1 MEKVVLTETQK
12 EERRQLLL
20 EKAKRSLQIET
31 VDVQHDNY
39 LIDLIDEVV
48 GVAENR
54 TGVTVEVENYALMGV
69 IVKMVSNKFDDLNA
83 EIDYSEFSPFV
94 RHPMI
99 TPKKALR

>member
-1 MEKVVLTETQK
+1 MEKVVLTEEQK

-20 EKAKRSLQIET
+20 EKVKRSLQIEAT
-31 VDVQHDNY
+31 DTHHDHY

-48 GVAENR
+48 DVAENR
-54 TGVTVEVENYALMGV
+54 TSITVEIDNFALTGV

-94 RHPMI
+94 QYPMI
-99 TPKKALR
+99 TPRRR

>member
-1 MEKVVLTETQK
+1 MEKVVLTEEQK

-20 EKAKRSLQIET
+20 EKVKRSLQIET
-31 VDVQHDNY
+31 ADVQHDDY
-39 LIDLIDEVV
+39 LIDLIDEIV

-54 TGVTVEVENYALMGV
+54 TGITVEVGNYALMGV

-99 TPKKALR
+99 TPKRR

>member
-1 MEKVVLTETQK
+1 MTEEQK

-20 EKAKRSLQIET
+20 EKVKRSLQIEM
-31 VDVQHDNY
+31 VDVQHDHY

-48 GVAENR
+48 DVAEQR
-54 TGVTVEVENYALMGV
+54 TGITVEVGNFALMGV

-94 RHPMI
+94 QYPMI
-99 TPKKALR
+99 TPIRR

>member
-1 MEKVVLTETQK
+1 MEKVILTEEQK

-20 EKAKRSLQIET
+20 EKAKRSLQIEAA
-31 VDVQHDNY
+31 DAKHDDY
-39 LIDLIDEVV
+39 LIDLIDEIVD
-48 GVAENR
+48 VAENR
-54 TGVTVEVENYALMGV
+54 TGITVEVDNYALTGV

-99 TPKKALR
+99 TPRIC

>member
-1 MEKVVLTETQK
+1 MDQK
-12 EERRQLLL
+12 EERRRLLL
-20 EKAKRSLQIET
+20 EKAKRSLQIEA

-39 LIDLIDEVV
+39 LIDLIDEIVDA
-48 GVAENR
+48 AENR
-54 TGVTVEVENYALMGV
+54 TGATVEVDNYALTGV

-99 TPKKALR
+99 TPKKR